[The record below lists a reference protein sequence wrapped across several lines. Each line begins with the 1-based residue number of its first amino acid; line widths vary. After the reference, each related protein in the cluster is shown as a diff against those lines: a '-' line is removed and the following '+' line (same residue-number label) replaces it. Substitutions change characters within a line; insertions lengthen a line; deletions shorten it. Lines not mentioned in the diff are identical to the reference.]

1 MNLPAAALSGLMS
14 GPDARPV
21 SLPVMPNPSVPAT
34 RLSSAAAQGLAWGL
48 TAATIWAG
56 YAVLARLGIKSG
68 LAPVDLTLLRF
79 LPAGLVMAPLLWRW
93 GWRDLGGIGW
103 RRGLVLTLLAGP
115 GFSLLFM
122 TGFSLAPL
130 AHGAVI
136 APACQMLAGL
146 VFSAWIAHQGWT
158 RQNALGAGLVLLG
171 LAGVGWDGLRL
182 AESGSLTPL
191 GDLLFVLAGTCWGL
205 FGALSRRWRV
215 DPLRVTGVVAVMAM
229 VLYLPGYAAFADP
242 SRLLAATP
250 GMLALQVVFQGL
262 GAGLLAMLAFSR
274 AVALLGSGRA
284 AFFGAIV
291 PGASTLLAIPVLGE
305 VPSGL
310 QVLGIVAVVLGL
322 LTAFG
327 ALRLLLPRRLR

>member
-1 MNLPAAALSGLMS
+1 MSSPGVVVAAPLS
-14 GPDARPV
+14 PQAR
-21 SLPVMPNPSVPAT
+21 
-34 RLSSAAAQGLAWGL
+34 GLAWGL
-48 TAATIWAG
+48 LAAAIWTV
-56 YAVLARLGIKSG
+56 YAVLARLGIQAG

-103 RRGLVLTLLAGP
+103 QRGLVLTLLAGP

-122 TGFSLAPL
+122 TGFSFAPL

-158 RQNALGAGLVLLG
+158 RPNAIGAGLVVLG

-182 AESGSLTPL
+182 SGDSGLTWL

-215 DPLRVTGVVAVMAM
+215 DPLRVTGVVATLAM
-229 VLYLPGYAAFADP
+229 LMYVPAFLAFADG
-242 SRLLAATP
+242 SRLLAAAP
-250 GMLALQVVFQGL
+250 GMLALQALFQGL
-262 GAGLLAMLAFSR
+262 GAGLVAMLAFSR
-274 AVALLGSGRA
+274 AAALLGSGRA

-291 PGASTLLAIPVLGE
+291 PGAASLLAIPVLGE

-310 QVLGIVAVVLGL
+310 QVLGIVAVVAGL
-322 LTAFG
+322 LVAFG
-327 ALRLLLPRRLR
+327 GAQFLLTRRRR

>member
-1 MNLPAAALSGLMS
+1 MLQPSAVT
-14 GPDARPV
+14 RPGW
-21 SLPVMPNPSVPAT
+21 SPQ
-34 RLSSAAAQGLAWGL
+34 AQGLAWGL
-48 TAATIWAG
+48 LAATIWAG
-56 YAVLARLGIKSG
+56 YAVLARLGIQSG

-93 GWRDLGGIGW
+93 GWSDLGGIGW

-122 TGFSLAPL
+122 TGFSMAPL

-146 VFSAWIAHQGWT
+146 AFSAWIAHQGWT
-158 RQNALGAGLVLLG
+158 RQNALGAGCVLVG
-171 LAGVGWDGLRL
+171 LAGVGWDGFRL
-182 AESGSLTPL
+182 AETGSLTPL
-191 GDLLFVLAGTCWGL
+191 GDLLFVLAGCCWGL
-205 FGALSRRWRV
+205 FGALSRRWHV

-229 VLYLPGYAAFADP
+229 LLYLPGYALWADP
-242 SRLLAATP
+242 SRLLAAAP
-250 GMLALQVVFQGL
+250 GMLALQVLFQGL
-262 GAGLLAMLAFSR
+262 GAGLVAMLAFSR
-274 AVALLGSGRA
+274 AAALLGSGRA

-291 PGASTLLAIPVLGE
+291 PGAASLLAIPVLGE

-327 ALRLLLPRRLR
+327 ALQLLLPRGQR